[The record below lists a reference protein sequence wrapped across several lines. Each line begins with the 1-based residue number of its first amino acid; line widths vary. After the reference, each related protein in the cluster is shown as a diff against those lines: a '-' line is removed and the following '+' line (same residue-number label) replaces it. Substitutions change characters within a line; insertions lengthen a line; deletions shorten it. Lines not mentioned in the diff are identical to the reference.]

1 MAESSTESTS
11 ATVSVKKYITL
22 SFSPVKSTA
31 SDLTQ
36 WDFQEHVQKVIK
48 VTEEQP
54 ENTPEKPFEIPTG
67 KYLVSMRV
75 ADDIPTADGR
85 YLHEMWHMESDPDGH
100 KVAYEGNEIADV
112 RLVCKFPDALGSYDP
127 TCEVVATS
135 GHFVM
140 LGEVKL
146 SLGLWEF
153 MLVGHVERCF
163 KQKAEIRK
171 WRDSF
176 LFKKRSSNLKYHILA
191 V

>member
-31 SDLTQ
+31 SDLTD

-75 ADDIPTADGR
+75 VDDIPTAGGR
-85 YLHEMWHMESDPDGH
+85 YLHEMWRMESYPDGN
-100 KVAYEGNEIADV
+100 KVVYEGNEIADI
-112 RLVCKFPDALGSYDP
+112 RLVCKYSDGVGGYDP
-127 TCEVVATS
+127 CEVVATS
-135 GHFVM
+135 GHSVM

-146 SLGLWEF
+146 GRGLWEI

-163 KQKAEIRK
+163 KKKAEIKK

-176 LFKKRSSNLKYHILA
+176 LFKKPSSNLKYHILA
-191 V
+191 T